1 MTYKSFDLTIKDQ
14 IAHIVLNRPEKRNAL
29 AADFWVELPIAVRDI
44 DENAKARVI
53 VISSTGPIFCAG
65 IDLSML
71 AGGVID
77 GNECAACLSHKNHAT
92 YGAAFLAKV
101 KYLQDTFTALEQCR
115 IPVLVAV
122 QGGCYGA
129 GVDMITA
136 CDMRYATEDAFFT
149 ITEIDV
155 GMTADVGTFP
165 RILNHL
171 PEGIVRELAYTGRK
185 MDAAEAKAHGLVNA
199 VYKDQDDMLVGVMDV
214 ARQIASKSPLAVM
227 GCKKTITYG
236 RDHNTEDALEQ
247 IALWNASFLNPTE
260 MMEAMQARAQ
270 KRPANFADLPKISGR
285 QKTS

>member
-1 MTYKSFDLTIKDQ
+1 MTYQSFDLIIENQ
-14 IAHIVLNRPEKRNAL
+14 IANIVLNRPDKRNAL
-29 AADFWVELPIAVRDI
+29 AADFWAELPKAVRDI
-44 DENAKARVI
+44 DEGAKARII

-65 IDLSML
+65 IDISML
-71 AGGVID
+71 AGGVIK
-77 GNECAACLSHKNHAT
+77 GNGDSNDKNHPT
-92 YGAAFLAKV
+92 YGAAFLDKV
-101 KYLQDTFTALEQCR
+101 KYLQDTFTSLEQCR

-136 CDMRYATEDAFFT
+136 ADMRYATQDALFT

-171 PEGIVRELAYTGRK
+171 PEGIARELAYTGRK
-185 MDAAEAKAHGLVNA
+185 MDAAEAKSYGLVNA
-199 VYKDQDDMLVGVMDV
+199 VYKDQDEMLAGVMD
-214 ARQIASKSPLAVM
+214 IAATISAKSPLAVM

-236 RDHNTEDALEQ
+236 RDHTTKDALEQ
-247 IALWNASFLNPTE
+247 IAIWNASFLNPGE

-270 KRPANFADLPKISGR
+270 KRLGDFKDLPKI
-285 QKTS
+285 K

>member
-1 MTYKSFDLTIKDQ
+1 MTYQSFDLTIENQ
-14 IAHIVLNRPEKRNAL
+14 IAHIVLNRPDKRNAL
-29 AADFWVELPIAVRDI
+29 AADFWAELPKAVQDI
-44 DENAKARVI
+44 DANVKARVI

-65 IDLSML
+65 IDISML

-77 GNECAACLSHKNHAT
+77 GNDKNHPT
-92 YGAAFLAKV
+92 YGAAFLDKV
-101 KYLQDTFTALEQCR
+101 KYLQDTFTSLEQCR

-136 CDMRYATEDAFFT
+136 ADMRYCTKDAFFT

-171 PEGIVRELAYTGRK
+171 PEGIARELAYTGRK
-185 MDAAEAKAHGLVNA
+185 MDAAEAKSHGLVNT
-199 VYKDQDDMLVGVMDV
+199 VYKDQDAMLKAVM
-214 ARQIASKSPLAVM
+214 ATAATIASKSPLAVM
-227 GCKKTITYG
+227 GCKKAITYG
-236 RDHNTEDALEQ
+236 RDHNTKDALEQ
-247 IALWNASFLNPTE
+247 IATWNASFLNPTE

-270 KRPANFADLPKISGR
+270 KRAGNFKDLPKVG
-285 QKTS
+285 KK

>member
-1 MTYKSFDLTIKDQ
+1 MNTQSFDLNIDQQ

-29 AADFWVELPIAVRDI
+29 AADFWAELPRVIGDI
-44 DENAKARVI
+44 DEGAKARVI

-65 IDLSML
+65 IDISML
-71 AGGVID
+71 AGGVVKSD
-77 GNECAACLSHKNHAT
+77 GGGLDKNHPA
-92 YGAAFLAKV
+92 YGAAFLDKV
-101 KYLQDTFTALEQCR
+101 KYLQNTFTSLEQCR

-185 MDAAEAKAHGLVNA
+185 MDAREAKAHGLVNG
-199 VYKDQDDMLVGVMDV
+199 VYKNQDDMLAGVMEI
-214 ARQIASKSPLAVM
+214 AKMIASKSPLAVM
-227 GCKKTITYG
+227 GCKKAVTYG
-236 RDHNTEDALEQ
+236 RDHTTEDALEQ
-247 IALWNASFLNPTE
+247 IALWNASFLNPAE

-270 KRPANFADLPKISGR
+270 KRPGDFADLPKISGD
-285 QKTS
+285 

>member
-1 MTYKSFDLTIKDQ
+1 MNYQSFDLSIENQ
-14 IAHIVLNRPEKRNAL
+14 IAHIVLNRPDKRNAL
-29 AADFWVELPIAVRDI
+29 AADFWAELPKAVGDI
-44 DENAKARVI
+44 DANAKARVI

-65 IDLSML
+65 IDISML

-77 GNECAACLSHKNHAT
+77 GNDKNHPT
-92 YGAAFLAKV
+92 YGAAFLDKV
-101 KYLQDTFTALEQCR
+101 KYLQDTFTNLEQCR

-136 CDMRYATEDAFFT
+136 ADMRYCTQDAFFT

-171 PEGIVRELAYTGRK
+171 PEGIARELAYTGRK
-185 MDAAEAKAHGLVNA
+185 MDAAEAKSYGLVNA
-199 VYKDQDDMLVGVMDV
+199 VYKDQDEMLTGVME
-214 ARQIASKSPLAVM
+214 IAATIAAKSPLAVM
-227 GCKKTITYG
+227 GCKKAITYG
-236 RDHNTEDALEQ
+236 RDHNTQDALEL
-247 IALWNASFLNPTE
+247 IATWNASFLNPTE

-270 KRPANFADLPKISGR
+270 KRPGNFKDLPKM
-285 QKTS
+285 K

>member
-1 MTYKSFDLTIKDQ
+1 MSYQSFDLAIENQ
-14 IAHIVLNRPEKRNAL
+14 IAHIVLNRPDKRNAL
-29 AADFWVELPIAVRDI
+29 AADFWAELPKAVGDI
-44 DENAKARVI
+44 DANAKARVI

-65 IDLSML
+65 IDISML

-77 GNECAACLSHKNHAT
+77 GNDKNHPT
-92 YGAAFLAKV
+92 YGAAFLSKV
-101 KYLQDTFTALEQCR
+101 KYLQDTFTSFEQCR

-136 CDMRYATEDAFFT
+136 ADMRYCTQDAFFT

-171 PEGIVRELAYTGRK
+171 PEGIARELAYTGRK
-185 MDAAEAKAHGLVNA
+185 MHADEAKSYGLVNA
-199 VYKDQDDMLVGVMDV
+199 VYKDQDEMLTGVME
-214 ARQIASKSPLAVM
+214 IAATIAAKSPLAVM

-236 RDHNTEDALEQ
+236 RDHNTKDALEQ
-247 IALWNASFLNPTE
+247 IATWNASFLNPTE
-260 MMEAMQARAQ
+260 MMEAMHARAQ
-270 KRPANFADLPKISGR
+270 KRLGNFKDLPKM
-285 QKTS
+285 K

>member
-1 MTYKSFDLTIKDQ
+1 MSGFDLSIDGH
-14 IAHIVLNRPEKRNAL
+14 IAHITLNRPEKRNAL
-29 AADFWVELPIAVRDI
+29 AADFWAELPKTVRDI
-44 DENAKARVI
+44 DEDAKARVI

-65 IDLSML
+65 IDISML
-71 AGGVID
+71 AGGVAD
-77 GNECAACLSHKNHAT
+77 GLDKNHPA

-101 KYLQDTFTALEQCR
+101 KHLQNTFSSLEQCR

-165 RILNHL
+165 RIRNHL

-185 MDAAEAKAHGLVNA
+185 MGANEAKAYGLVNA
-199 VYKDQDDMLVGVMDV
+199 VYKDQDNMLVGVMDI
-214 ARQIASKSPLAVM
+214 AKMIASKSPLAVM

-236 RDHNTEDALEQ
+236 RDHTTKDALEQ
-247 IALWNASFLNPTE
+247 IATWNASFLNPAE

-270 KRPANFADLPKISGR
+270 KRPGNFADLPKISGD
-285 QKTS
+285 

>member
-1 MTYKSFDLTIKDQ
+1 MNTQSFDLSIDQ
-14 IAHIVLNRPEKRNAL
+14 KIAHIVLNRPEKRNAL
-29 AADFWVELPIAVRDI
+29 AADFWAELPRVIGDI
-44 DENAKARVI
+44 DNGSKARVI

-65 IDLSML
+65 IDIAML
-71 AGGVID
+71 AGGVAD
-77 GNECAACLSHKNHAT
+77 GLDKNHPA

-101 KYLQDTFTALEQCR
+101 KSLQDTFTSLEQCR
-115 IPVLVAV
+115 MPVLVAV

-199 VYKDQDDMLVGVMDV
+199 VYKDQDDMLVGVMDM

>member
-1 MTYKSFDLTIKDQ
+1 MSGFDLSIDGH
-14 IAHIVLNRPEKRNAL
+14 IAHITLNRPEKRNAL
-29 AADFWVELPIAVRDI
+29 AADFWAELPKVVREI
-44 DENAKARVI
+44 DDGAKARVI

-65 IDLSML
+65 IDISML
-71 AGGVID
+71 AGGVAGGLD
-77 GNECAACLSHKNHAT
+77 KTHPA

-101 KYLQDTFTALEQCR
+101 KHLQDTFTSLEQCR

-185 MDAAEAKAHGLVNA
+185 MQADEAKDYGLVNA
-199 VYKDQDDMLVGVMDV
+199 VYKDQADMLASVLE
-214 ARQIASKSPLAVM
+214 IAKMIAAKSPLAVM

-236 RDHNTEDALEQ
+236 RDHNTKDALEQ
-247 IALWNASFLNPTE
+247 IALWNASFLNPAE

-270 KRPANFADLPKISGR
+270 KRAGNFANLPKISGD
-285 QKTS
+285 

>member
-1 MTYKSFDLTIKDQ
+1 MSGFEFTIKDR

-29 AADFWVELPIAVRDI
+29 TADFWTDLPRVVREI
-44 DENAKARVI
+44 DADAKARII

-77 GNECAACLSHKNHAT
+77 GRDQNHAT
-92 YGAAFLAKV
+92 YGAAFIAKV
-101 KYLQDTFTALEQCR
+101 KSLQDTFTALEQCR
-115 IPVLVAV
+115 VPVLVAV

-185 MDAAEAKAHGLVNA
+185 IDAHEAKEHGLVNE
-199 VYKDQDDMLVGVMDV
+199 VYKTQNDMLAGVMDM
-214 ARQIASKSPLAVM
+214 AEMIANKSPIAVM
-227 GCKKTITYG
+227 GCKKIITYG
-236 RDHNTEDALEQ
+236 RDHSTEDTLNQ
-247 IALWNASFLNPTE
+247 IATWNASLLNPAE
-260 MMEAMQARAQ
+260 MMEAIQARAQ
-270 KRPANFADLPKISGR
+270 KRRANFADLPKI
-285 QKTS
+285 K

>member
-1 MTYKSFDLTIKDQ
+1 MTYQSFDLSIENQ
-14 IAHIVLNRPEKRNAL
+14 IAHITLNRPDKRNAL
-29 AADFWVELPIAVRDI
+29 AANFWAELPKAVRDI

-65 IDLSML
+65 IDISML
-71 AGGVID
+71 AGGVIKGD
-77 GNECAACLSHKNHAT
+77 GDSNDKNHPT
-92 YGAAFLAKV
+92 YGAAFLTKV
-101 KYLQDTFTALEQCR
+101 KYLQDTFTSLERCR

-136 CDMRYATEDAFFT
+136 ADMRYCTEDAFFT

-171 PEGIVRELAYTGRK
+171 PEGIAREMAYTGRK
-185 MDAAEAKAHGLVNA
+185 MDANEAKSHGLVNA
-199 VYKDQDDMLVGVMDV
+199 VYKEQNEMLAGVMGI
-214 ARQIASKSPLAVM
+214 AATIASKSPLAVM
-227 GCKKTITYG
+227 GCKKSITYG
-236 RDHNTEDALEQ
+236 RDHNTEDALDQ
-247 IALWNASFLNPTE
+247 IAIWNASFLNPAE

-270 KRPANFADLPKISGR
+270 KRPGNFKDLPKID
-285 QKTS
+285 K